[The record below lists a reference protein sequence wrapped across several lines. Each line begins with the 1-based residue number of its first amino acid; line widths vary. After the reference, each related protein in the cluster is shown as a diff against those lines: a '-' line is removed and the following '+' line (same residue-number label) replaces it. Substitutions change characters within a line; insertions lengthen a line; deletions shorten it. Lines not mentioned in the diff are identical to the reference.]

1 MRQCRLVRLDRRRG
15 GIREV
20 LKNDEGSIYFEGA
33 MVMEIYL
40 TGKANTLYS
49 IYGDYFVVACLL
61 LFILSTVVKR
71 KRIDLRC
78 D

>member
-1 MRQCRLVRLDRRRG
+1 M
-15 GIREV
+15 

-40 TGKANTLYS
+40 KGKTNTLYS
-49 IYGDYFVVACLL
+49 SYGDYFVVACLL

-71 KRIDLRC
+71 KRIDLRLSLIHI
-78 D
+78 